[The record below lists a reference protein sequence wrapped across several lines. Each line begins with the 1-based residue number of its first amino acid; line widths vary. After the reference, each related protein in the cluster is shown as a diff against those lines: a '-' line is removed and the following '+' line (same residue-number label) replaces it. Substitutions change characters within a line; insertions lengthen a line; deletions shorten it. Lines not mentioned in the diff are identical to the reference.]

1 MDTIW
6 IIIIDVLIAFLSHK
20 GAYGIFPIIRYF
32 TFTLP
37 FTDFLIKN
45 KAMEPNI
52 KKQLL
57 FVEFFSSLV
66 TFIIINGLCILGAY
80 FTTPSG
86 FIVYGIVAFLAIVV
100 FPPSRDRYTH
110 GEYCVNQYLSKHS
123 ACINIENLKQAM
135 KS

>member
-6 IIIIDVLIAFLSHK
+6 IIIIDVLIALLGRWGIYS
-20 GAYGIFPIIRYF
+20 IFPIIRYF
-32 TFTLP
+32 AFTLP
-37 FTDFLIKN
+37 FTNFLIEH
-45 KAMEPNI
+45 KAMEPDI

-57 FVEFFSSLV
+57 FVEIFSSLA

-123 ACINIENLKQAM
+123 ACINIENLKQAI